1 MKTIRFAL
9 IASAALAA
17 EKGAFPLYDAA
28 QYLAGETIAG
38 LDEDVRAAIAARN
51 EIDPAFVV
59 CARCD
64 LIGAEGGSFAEA
76 LDRGGSQ
83 ARHDEHTFH
92 WRVACPSGG
101 RQRRDGHVGGA
112 GGSSPCQMIHTTS
125 SLLPATSTGF
135 GSMRAIIV

>member
-1 MKTIRFAL
+1 MRSLGIP
-9 IASAALAA
+9 
-17 EKGAFPLYDAA
+17 AF
-28 QYLAGETIAG
+28 
-38 LDEDVRAAIAARN
+38 IAANVNLMR
-51 EIDPAFVV
+51 
-59 CARCD
+59 
-64 LIGAEGGSFAEA
+64 FAEA

-112 GGSSPCQMIHTTS
+112 GGSSPCQMIHTTN